1 MLRTHTQARLSLPP
15 PSPPVQPPLPN
26 FRGGGGGGVGADSG
40 TFSAADPRH
49 LHTADPPEEVGH
61 TRRT

>member
-15 PSPPVQPPLPN
+15 PSPPAQPPLPN
-26 FRGGGGGGVGADSG
+26 FRGVDADSG